1 LHIHIFVPT
10 HLDAARTIAD
20 QCLCF
25 RARRTARLI
34 TRLYDDALRPLGL
47 QPTQLTLLSAITLL
61 ARRHGG
67 PVPLGVVADTL
78 ALDVTT
84 LSRNVRALEKA
95 GHVRLVSDAA
105 DRRVRLTSLT
115 PTGERMLA
123 KAAPL
128 WAEAH
133 ARIVEALGAT
143 QATNLQHA
151 LDAAAQVAMGELE
164 VSAA

>member
-1 LHIHIFVPT
+1 MPA

-34 TRLYDDALRPLGL
+34 TRMYDEALRPLGL

-61 ARRHGG
+61 TRRDGR

-95 GHVRLVSDAA
+95 GHVRLATDAV

-123 KAAPL
+123 RAVPR

-133 ARIVEALGAT
+133 ARIVAALGSE
-143 QATNLQHA
+143 QAAGLQLA
-151 LDAAAQVAMGELE
+151 LDAAAQAAQGELE
-164 VSAA
+164 VAVA

>member
-1 LHIHIFVPT
+1 MLG
-10 HLDAARTIAD
+10 HLDVARTIAD

-34 TRLYDDALRPLGL
+34 TRMYDDALRPLGL
-47 QPTQLTLLSAITLL
+47 QPTQLSLLSAIALL

-67 PVPLGVVADTL
+67 PAPLGVVADTL

-95 GHVRLVSDAA
+95 GHVRLASDTA

-115 PTGERMLA
+115 PAGEQMLA
-123 KAAPL
+123 KAAPR

-133 ARIVEALGAT
+133 ARIIQALGAE
-143 QATNLQHA
+143 QAANLQHA
-151 LDAAAQVAMGELE
+151 LDVAAQVALIELE
-164 VSAA
+164 PSAA

>member
-1 LHIHIFVPT
+1 MPS
-10 HLDAARTIAD
+10 HLDVARTIAD

-34 TRLYDDALRPLGL
+34 TRMYDDALRPLGL

-61 ARRHGG
+61 TRRHGR

-84 LSRNVRALEKA
+84 LSRNVRALEKS
-95 GHVRLVSDAA
+95 GHVRLVTDAA
-105 DRRVRLTSLT
+105 DRRVRLASLT
-115 PTGERMLA
+115 PAGERMLTQ
-123 KAAPL
+123 AAPR

-133 ARIVEALGAT
+133 ARIIEALGAE
-143 QATNLQHA
+143 QAAGLQHA